1 MARVVL
7 RWLLAAFFIA
17 AGTNHFRMPAQYTA
31 MMPAWLPLPAVMN
44 AVAGACEV
52 LGGIAILVP
61 RFRRAAGWGLIAL
74 PVAVFPANPHV
85 ALAGRMPGFNFAP
98 ATLWLRLPLQA
109 VLTAWVTWVSLVRE
123 RDPGR

>member
-1 MARVVL
+1 
-7 RWLLAAFFIA
+7 
-17 AGTNHFRMPAQYTA
+17 